1 MGITPQAGAEGMGK
15 TYAWTFVGSLVTA
28 AVLGKFVGTMG
39 ATSIGAGA
47 AVGFWAWLGFV
58 ATVTLGSVLYEK
70 RSFSLYALNNGYQ
83 LVALVV
89 MGAVL
94 GVWR

>member
-1 MGITPQAGAEGMGK
+1 M
-15 TYAWTFVGSLVTA
+15 
-28 AVLGKFVGTMG
+28 LGV
-39 ATSIGAGA
+39 AR
-47 AVGFWAWLGFV
+47 FV

-83 LVALVV
+83 LVSLVV

-94 GVWR
+94 AVWR